1 MISVPVFAVAREP
14 CTHLKSVARAL
25 ALSTATH
32 HTTGESRSQS
42 QSHSRPVRTR
52 TRSALALAH
61 ADPAPAPAARA
72 LALALAHAR
81 ALALTRAA
89 PARPAAHARAPALAV
104 AVAGRARSRSRS
116 RSRPTLLVIT
126 GQVDIQLAP
135 GTNPREV
142 ECPGPGKRT
151 PPQTRT
157 QQRTLQSRRTQV
169 MLALSHCLWV
179 GEGSGAIVG
188 RVRTSPSS
196 RKARHDHELDWLK
209 FRKL

>member
-1 MISVPVFAVAREP
+1 MIAVPVVAVAREP
-14 CTHLKSVARAL
+14 CTHLKPVARAL

-42 QSHSRPVRTR
+42 QSHSRSVGTR

-116 RSRPTLLVIT
+116 RSRSRPTLLVIT

-157 QQRTLQSRRTQV
+157 QQRALQSCRTQV
-169 MLALSHCLWV
+169 MLALSHYMWV
-179 GEGSGAIVG
+179 GGGVRGNSGTRSHLTFVPES
-188 RVRTSPSS
+188 SP
-196 RKARHDHELDWLK
+196 RP
-209 FRKL
+209 